1 MPVSNNHARGQ
12 RGDDAL
18 LRADM
23 NNYRK
28 AWEKMRIAEKI
39 NNDRALENRL
49 LWEKLKKINPNPTD
63 DDLLAHAHRLEDQG
77 LLAEAAD
84 VYQQLLIRPD
94 QFHNMYLRD
103 HLAELIKKVNRR
115 QAEAKVLER
124 AAELEEEGR
133 LWPGRPRGLES
144 PRGRIP
150 GVPRA
155 DKPVGPM
162 MPMSTEAYR
171 AELAAQ
177 AMENRR
183 RREEAKKEEE
193 FRGQKEVAIAA
204 AMEALDRHRRRVV
217 GGNDRLALANDL
229 EEQRRDIQEE
239 RRRQFYTEWDRYKPV
254 AGPGVRQSFDL
265 EGLRREQEEAVPD
278 KARHYHPNEE
288 AAMRQ
293 RPTSAGAGA
302 AAAAGARQREREQER
317 DRNNNANL
325 ARLYVPGH
333 PYAPAGRPPPPHEAW
348 PAPPP
353 AGSPRP
359 GPSPPPGALKGA
371 IKSPYARPSVDKPHV
386 RIDPQVVRAHQQ
398 AFIDKHRKLEPPPQ
412 QITPLR
418 QRKEAVRK
426 PDPPIIE
433 GGDYRG
439 AVSYGG
445 RIDRW

>member
-12 RGDDAL
+12 RGADAL

-23 NNYRK
+23 DNYRK

-39 NNDRALENRL
+39 NNDRALEQRL
-49 LWEKLKKINPNPTD
+49 IWEKLKKINPNPTD
-63 DDLLAHAHRLEDQG
+63 EDLLAYAHRLEDQG

-84 VYQQLLIRPD
+84 VYQQLLLRPD
-94 QFHNMYLRD
+94 HFHNVHLRD

-155 DKPVGPM
+155 DKPVGPV
-162 MPMSTEAYR
+162 MPMSPEAYR

-193 FRGQKEVAIAA
+193 LRGQKEVAIAA
-204 AMEALDRHRRRVV
+204 AMEALDRHRRQVV
-217 GGNDRLALANDL
+217 GGNDRLAFANDL
-229 EEQRRDIQEE
+229 EEERKERQEE
-239 RRRQFYTEWDRYKPV
+239 RRRQFYAEWDQYKPV
-254 AGPGVRQSFDL
+254 AGPSVRQSFDL
-265 EGLRREQEEAVPD
+265 EGLRRQQDEAVAD
-278 KARHYHPNEE
+278 KAQHFRPNEA

-293 RPTSAGAGA
+293 RPASAGAGA
-302 AAAAGARQREREQER
+302 AAAAVTRQREREQER
-317 DRNNNANL
+317 DRNNAANL
-325 ARLYVPGH
+325 ARLYLPGH
-333 PYAPAGRPPPPHEAW
+333 PYAPAGGPPPPHEAW

-359 GPSPPPGALKGA
+359 GPAPPPGALKDA
-371 IKSPYARPSVDKPHV
+371 LKSPYARPSVDKPHV
-386 RIDPQVVRAHQQ
+386 RIDPQVVRAHQH
-398 AFIDKHRKLEPPPQ
+398 AFIEKHRKPPPPPQ

-426 PDPPIIE
+426 PDPPII
-433 GGDYRG
+433 GGGGYTG
-439 AVSYGG
+439 AVSYG